1 MKPQLLELDLK
12 AKQLTDIIF
21 FKVMKKIIVPAL
33 AGTILLFSCKTDLEM
48 VDAFA
53 DKERI
58 PSITAKN
65 IEIVY
70 TELGQT
76 KLHVIAPETQHYKF
90 AEEPYTEFPKGITVY
105 TFNDSLE
112 VESQLTANF
121 AIYYDEKK
129 LWNAKYN
136 VVAMNKK
143 GEILN
148 TEQLFWDETKKTIYS
163 NDMVKITTGDGV
175 IFGEGFDSDEN
186 FDNWV
191 IKKTSGTIY
200 VDDD

>member
-1 MKPQLLELDLK
+1 MKQQPFEQDPNCITLQGNRFQQSILK
-12 AKQLTDIIF
+12 Y
-21 FKVMKKIIVPAL
+21 IVPAI
-33 AGTILLFSCKTDLEM
+33 AGTIFLFSCKTDLEM

-76 KLHVIAPETQHYKF
+76 KLHVIAPETQHFKF
-90 AEEPYTEFPKGITVY
+90 TEEPYTEFPKGITVY

-112 VESQLTANF
+112 VESQLKANF

-148 TEQLFWDETKKTIYS
+148 TEQLFWDEAKKTIYS
-163 NDMVKITTGDGV
+163 NDMVKITTADGV
-175 IFGEGFDSDEN
+175 IFGEGFDSDKN

-200 VDDD
+200 VNDD